1 MEKVYDMIIIG
12 GGPGGYAAALY
23 AARSGFQTLVLE
35 KESVGGQMAQAH
47 QIDNYPGFPEGIGG
61 FELAQ
66 QMQQGAERFGVE
78 TLLEEVTAVELCQ
91 PVKEV
96 RTEQGVYRG
105 KTVVFATG
113 ASPRKLELP
122 GGESVLLTDTV
133 GFIRKLP
140 HHLVSAF
147 HSTLEEATLADIL
160 LIIIDVSDPCYREQ
174 LKVTEDLLSELS
186 AGDKPKLYVFN
197 KCDRGFAELRE
208 MGRAVEDDRFVYISA
223 ATGQGIDSLI
233 SKLEALVTDGKKR
246 VTYFIPNSDG
256 GALNTL
262 YRVATVESVD
272 YGADGIT
279 VLALAD
285 AKARGMMRKY
295 ALDDPVEKEEWE

>member
-1 MEKVYDMIIIG
+1 MRRV
-12 GGPGGYAAALY
+12 
-23 AARSGFQTLVLE
+23 
-35 KESVGGQMAQAH
+35 
-47 QIDNYPGFPEGIGG
+47 
-61 FELAQ
+61 
-66 QMQQGAERFGVE
+66 
-78 TLLEEVTAVELCQ
+78 C
-91 PVKEV
+91 
-96 RTEQGVYRG
+96 
-105 KTVVFATG
+105 FA
-113 ASPRKLELP
+113 
-122 GGESVLLTDTV
+122 TDTV
-133 GFIRKLP
+133 GFINKLP

-160 LIIIDVSDPCYREQ
+160 LIMIDVSDPCYREQ

-208 MGRAVEDDRFVYISA
+208 MGRAAEDDRFVYISA

-295 ALDDPVEKEEWE
+295 ALDDPVEKEDWE